1 MQGYP
6 LECPE
11 PSRRWPRQHG
21 PAIASLARLVD
32 ALSTAS
38 PMNLLSNMARLK
50 GLLAPTMGWLLS
62 SEIRLSA
69 GFASSRRLLLYG
81 LYQSAHNRRRATFIV
96 TTAAEAMEGLNHHK
110 PGILILTPKLEQGDG
125 LALAKQARSV
135 VPDIRTIVICDRDH
149 DDLLA
154 VGRSEVD
161 AVITEQEC
169 FGADQQARTMII
181 TLSLGQRYRSPAVKA
196 CLVEEEQDWRN
207 LPPELTAREQQLIDL
222 WVEGLGDRE
231 VADRLD
237 VSYAT
242 VRSYGSTLRKKLG
255 VSTRA
260 QVVLKA
266 LSMGLSRVAGF

>member
-1 MQGYP
+1 MGT
-6 LECPE
+6 L
-11 PSRRWPRQHG
+11 
-21 PAIASLARLVD
+21 ID
-32 ALSTAS
+32 ALPPAAA
-38 PMNLLSNMARLK
+38 MNLLSNMTRLR
-50 GLLAPTMGWLLS
+50 GMLAPTAGWLLS

-69 GFASSRRLLLYG
+69 GFVSSRRLLLYG
-81 LYQSAHNRRRATFIV
+81 LYQSLQNRRRSAFMV
-96 TTAAEAMEGLNHHK
+96 TTAAEAMEQLSLTRPGL
-110 PGILILTPKLEQGDG
+110 LILTPKLEQGDG

-135 VPDIRTIVICDRDH
+135 VPDIRTIVVCDLDH

-154 VGRSEVD
+154 AGRSDVD
-161 AVITEQEC
+161 AVITEQEF
-169 FGADQQARTMII
+169 FGADQQGRTMII

-196 CLVEEEQDWRN
+196 CLVEEEQGWRN
-207 LPPELTAREQQLIDL
+207 PPPELTARDQQLIDL

>member
-1 MQGYP
+1 MLGYS

-11 PSRRWPRQHG
+11 PSRRRPRQHG
-21 PAIASLARLVD
+21 PAIASLARLLN
-32 ALSTAS
+32 ALAKAS
-38 PMNLLSNMARLK
+38 PMNLLSDVVRLK

-69 GFASSRRLLLYG
+69 GFASSRRLLLFG
-81 LYQSAHNRRRATFIV
+81 IYQSAHNRRRTTFMV

-110 PGILILTPKLEQGDG
+110 PGLLILTPKLEQGDG

-135 VPDIRTIVICDRDH
+135 VPDIRTIVICDLDH

-154 VGRSEVD
+154 AGRSDVD
-161 AVITEQEC
+161 AVITEQEF
-169 FGADQQARTMII
+169 FGADQQGRTMII
-181 TLSLGQRYRSPAVKA
+181 ALSLGQRYRSPAVKA
-196 CLVEEEQDWRN
+196 CLDEEEQGWRN
-207 LPPELTAREQQLIDL
+207 PPPELTAREQQLIDL